1 MDFKGVPLSAH
12 TRFVVLFY
20 NLALEELMPKKLL
33 LLPAPRQFKT
43 RPGKFPISERQLI
56 LLDGPDPRALLSTAK
71 RVQSA
76 LRKNLGIFW
85 EIVASRAVPQD
96 KIGLTLC
103 PGDLSIAHEQG
114 YNLDIAPDK
123 ITLTARTDSGI
134 FYGAATL
141 IQIINQH
148 EAESSSLPCL
158 NVSDRPDFAIRGVML
173 DISRDKVPTLE
184 TVFDLVDRLAGWKI
198 NQFQLYIEH
207 TFAYHQHPEV
217 WAKASPFTGEEMM
230 ELDAFCRERFIELV
244 PNQNTFGHMHHW
256 LEHKRYASLAE
267 TDHGWDAWG
276 THFDT
281 PFSLNPTD
289 PASFKL
295 VKSLLDEIL
304 PYFSSNQINVG
315 CDETLDVGQGK
326 NKNLVDKV
334 GRGRVYLDFVKKI
347 HQDVSARGK
356 KMQFWGDIII
366 EHPDLIPELPDD
378 VTALEWGYE
387 ASHPFDEHGAQFA
400 KAGLKFYVCPGTSSW
415 NSIAGRTDNTLANL
429 FNAAENGLKHGAAGY
444 LNTDW
449 GDNGH
454 WQTLPVSYLGFAMG
468 AAFSWSLKTNR
479 KLDVARAVSLH
490 AFEDPTGN
498 LGRVAYE
505 MGNIYLSAGI
515 VPPNSSWLFWI
526 LQWPLDEVRTVMN
539 GLNAD
544 MLDKIWKAIDDAVA
558 PLEKARSA
566 RGDSDLILQEFRLA
580 ERMLRHAVMRARLA
594 AGREDIKAAALYVDM
609 KAIIDEYKSIWLE
622 RNRPGGMRDSI
633 ARLEKARSD
642 YA

>member
-1 MDFKGVPLSAH
+1 MED
-12 TRFVVLFY
+12 
-20 NLALEELMPKKLL
+20 LMPKKLL
-33 LLPAPRQFKT
+33 LLPAPRHLKAH
-43 RPGKFPISERQLI
+43 PGKHTLADGRLI
-56 LLDGPDPRALLSTAK
+56 LINSPDPQALLFTAK

-85 EIVASRAVPQD
+85 EIVASPAVPQEL
-96 KIGLTLC
+96 IGMTLS
-103 PGDLSIAHEQG
+103 PGEPSIAHEQG
-114 YNLDIAPDK
+114 YTLDITPEK
-123 ITLTARTDSGI
+123 ITLSANSEAGV
-134 FYGAATL
+134 FYGVSTL

-148 EAESSSLPCL
+148 DPNFSTLACQTL
-158 NVSDRPDFAIRGVML
+158 SDWPDYPVRGVML
-173 DISRDKVPTLE
+173 DVSRDKVPTME
-184 TVFDLVDRLAGWKI
+184 TIKDLVDRLAGWKI

-217 WAKASPFTGEEMM
+217 WSKASPLTGQEIM

-256 LEHKRYASLAE
+256 LEHKHYAPLAE

-281 PFSLNPTD
+281 PFSLNPTH
-289 PASFKL
+289 PGSLKL
-295 VKSLLDEIL
+295 VKSLLDEYL
-304 PYFSSNQINVG
+304 PYFSSKMINVG

-326 NKNLVDKV
+326 NAELVEKV

-347 HQDVSARGK
+347 HQEVTARGK

-366 EHPDLIPELPDD
+366 EHPDLISELPKD

-387 ASHPFDEHGAQFA
+387 ASHPFDERGAQFA
-400 KAGLKFYVCPGTSSW
+400 KAGLNYYVCPGTSSW
-415 NSIAGRTDNTLANL
+415 NSIAGRTDNALANL
-429 FNAAENGLKHGAAGY
+429 INAAENGLKHGATGY

-468 AAFSWSLKTNR
+468 AAYSWALKANR
-479 KLDVARAVSLH
+479 KLDVRRAISLH
-490 AFEDPTGN
+490 AFEDSTGS
-498 LGRVAYE
+498 LGQVAYD
-505 MGNIYLSAGI
+505 MGNIYLAPGI

-526 LQWPLDEVRTVMN
+526 LQWPLDEVRKIMN
-539 GLNAD
+539 GLNVD
-544 MLDKIWKAIDDAVA
+544 MLDNIWKAIDSAYS
-558 PLEKARSA
+558 PLENARSA
-566 RGDSDLILQEFRLA
+566 RIDSELIHQEFRLA

-594 AGREDIKAAALYVDM
+594 AGREDIKYAALYVDM
-609 KAIIDEYKSIWLE
+609 KAIIDEYKSVWLE

-633 ARLEKARSD
+633 SRLEKARSD